1 MTNGVEILGLMAA
14 TLTTA
19 AFVPQAYKAWKYKS
33 TRDISLTMYLVL
45 FLGLLLWFVYGLYID
60 SLPVILANAIT
71 GLLAFLV
78 ILLKLRYK

>member
-1 MTNGVEILGLMAA
+1 MDKIEILGLLAA
-14 TLTTA
+14 TFTTA
-19 AFVPQAYKAWKYKS
+19 AFLPQVYKAWKYKS

-45 FLGLLLWFVYGLYID
+45 FLGLVLWLVYGFAIN

-78 ILLKLRYK
+78 ILLKFRHK